1 MKHRS
6 KAPQTLFHALFC
18 CKHNMVNNQYTKSV
32 KPKHKATK
40 LQKLTKP
47 KMQRLQ
53 IANIEQ
59 KMQEWKMLKSLA
71 FFNT

>member
-1 MKHRS
+1 
-6 KAPQTLFHALFC
+6 
-18 CKHNMVNNQYTKSV
+18 MVNNQYTKSV
-32 KPKHKATK
+32 EPKHKAKK

-71 FFNT
+71 FLYTSNF